1 MKKIGKGVNFA
12 FHQTDKFE
20 NSLISFSFIA
30 PLCEKSAEDC
40 LALTLLSGSCSE
52 FKNEEAMKEK
62 LDSLSASCVQ
72 SEISK
77 YGEEVLLTLAIET
90 KSKKEEVIKECAALL
105 CKCVFRP
112 NVTPD
117 GFLSEDVEK
126 ARNIIYEKIKEE
138 AQDEKLY
145 SFNKMIEEMCSKEAY
160 SFPKFGE
167 KERIESLN
175 GKTVFERWLR
185 LIVNCPVQI
194 SFIGCADP
202 AEIENCIKPYFDQI
216 QRKEV
221 WPVKTDFITDAY
233 EQNVVTQKGN
243 SEQTI
248 IEIGFRAGMTY
259 DRDNLAALIL
269 TTMLFGIGNDSKLN
283 STLCQK
289 EKLCSSCEAR
299 LIPEKGIISVHGVL
313 KGQNNSEKAVKAILN
328 ELDEIRKCNFKAEEL
343 SKAKKLAQS
352 YLSYTEENI
361 NSLLKWLLSFSLSS
375 AYLTPKELADMIGSV
390 SAEEIIVASCMITL
404 DTVTIFEAKGE

>member
-40 LALTLLSGSCSE
+40 LAFTMLSKSCSE
-52 FKNEEAMKEK
+52 LKSEEAMKEK
-62 LDSLSASCVQ
+62 LASLSASCVQ
-72 SEISK
+72 SDISK

-90 KSKKEEVIKECAALL
+90 ESKKEEVIKECAELL

-117 GFLSEDVEK
+117 GFLSENVEK
-126 ARNIIYEKIKEE
+126 AKKVILGKIKEE
-138 AQDEKLY
+138 EQDEKLY
-145 SFNKMIEEMCSKEAY
+145 SFNKMIEEMCSQEAY

-167 KERIESLN
+167 KEKIESLN

-194 SFIGCADP
+194 SFIGTADP
-202 AEIENCIKPYFDQI
+202 AEIENCVRPYFDQI

-221 WPVKTDFITDAY
+221 WPVKTDYITDAF
-233 EQNVVTQKGN
+233 EQNEVTQKGKF
-243 SEQTI
+243 EKTA

-269 TTMLFGIGNDSKLN
+269 TTMLFGIGNDSKLH
-283 STLCQK
+283 SALCQK

-299 LIPEKGIISVHGVL
+299 LIPEKGIISVHGIL
-313 KGQNNSEKAVKAILN
+313 NEKADLRKAVKAILN
-328 ELDEIRKCNFKAEEL
+328 ELDEIRKGNFKAEEL
-343 SKAKKLAQS
+343 
-352 YLSYTEENI
+352 
-361 NSLLKWLLSFSLSS
+361 
-375 AYLTPKELADMIGSV
+375 
-390 SAEEIIVASCMITL
+390 
-404 DTVTIFEAKGE
+404 